1 MGHTGCCCSAAAA
14 PLGPED
20 WEQIAGRH
28 AETVSRVTW
37 PHVGYRVSV
46 AQMGPSVIAKLKLLF
61 RTRLRVSTAAA
72 PGDISRTN

>member
-28 AETVSRVTW
+28 AETVSRGTW
-37 PHVGYRVSV
+37 PHVGYRDSV
-46 AQMGPSVIAKLKLLF
+46 AQMRPSVIAIQNSAES
-61 RTRLRVSTAAA
+61 VHC
-72 PGDISRTN
+72 SRGW